1 MRNGVSPRASR
12 LACRNGIAKLHRS
25 AERILAAHAFSK
37 RQIVATLTNQFVR
50 SYRLLY
56 QIRSGRFSQV
66 WAAIDDGTGER
77 FALKLLLDDFK
88 KAPEHIQ
95 GLQHEYEVGC
105 KLNHPRV
112 LGATDFDHSKLGPYL
127 KMPLCE
133 GLNLRDVIRKSRRAL
148 EPWLPTIVEQ
158 ACEGVSYLNSQRWI
172 HLDLKPDNFMLT
184 PEGSVKLIDFGLARR
199 VPNAWERYFW
209 KRRHKQIQGTRSYL
223 APEQIKLE
231 PIDQR
236 TDVYGLGCALFHMA
250 TGVQPYTASNTNE
263 LLTKHLIYPIPDAR
277 VNNPSL
283 TVEFAKLIRTMLAKS
298 PDKRPPS
305 AADVLNEVRAIQILK
320 PTPVAAS

>member
-1 MRNGVSPRASR
+1 MRRCKFR
-12 LACRNGIAKLHRS
+12 RR
-25 AERILAAHAFSK
+25 HAFLK
-37 RQIVATLTNQFVR
+37 RQIVVTLTNQFVR

-77 FALKLLLDDFK
+77 FALKLLLDDFR

-95 GLQHEYEVGC
+95 GLQHEFEVGS
-105 KLNHPRV
+105 KLNHSRV
-112 LGATDFDHSKLGPYL
+112 LGATDFGQSKLGPYL

-148 EPWLPTIVEQ
+148 EPWLPSIVEQ
-158 ACEGVSYLNSQRWI
+158 ACEGVAYLNSRGWI

-184 PEGSVKLIDFGLARR
+184 PEGGVKLIDFGLARK

-209 KRRHKQIQGTRSYL
+209 KRRNTQIQGTRSYL
-223 APEQIKLE
+223 APEQIRLE
-231 PIDQR
+231 PIDLR

-250 TGVQPYTASNTNE
+250 TGVQPYTASSTND

-277 VNNPSL
+277 VNNPML
-283 TVEFAKLIRTMLAKS
+283 TVEFAALIRRMLAKT
-298 PDKRPPS
+298 PAKRPPS
-305 AADVLNEVRAIQILK
+305 VAEVLREVNAIQVMK
-320 PTPVAAS
+320 PTPVATT